1 MTHEGQKYAEPLHY
15 APLSKA
21 AVGKAEKLIKSI
33 TYNEKPILK

>member
-21 AVGKAEKLIKSI
+21 AVAKAEKLIKSI
-33 TYNEKPILK
+33 TYRQTLVMK